1 MLQDPTT
8 FIDDQKSEGYKVI
21 LIMDTNE
28 SAKAKNSKI
37 TKFMER
43 NSLHDVDKKTMHNL
57 PITTRLGSRSRID
70 FIVATEEILQ
80 MAQGAGYCA
89 LHKGVNSDHIMLW
102 VDFDFKE
109 FFGGSQAR
117 PSSTQAH
124 KFSYD
129 NL

>member
-43 NSLHDVDKKTMHNL
+43 NSLYDVHKKNN
-57 PITTRLGSRSRID
+57 
-70 FIVATEEILQ
+70 A
-80 MAQGAGYCA
+80 
-89 LHKGVNSDHIMLW
+89 
-102 VDFDFKE
+102 
-109 FFGGSQAR
+109 
-117 PSSTQAH
+117 
-124 KFSYD
+124 
-129 NL
+129 